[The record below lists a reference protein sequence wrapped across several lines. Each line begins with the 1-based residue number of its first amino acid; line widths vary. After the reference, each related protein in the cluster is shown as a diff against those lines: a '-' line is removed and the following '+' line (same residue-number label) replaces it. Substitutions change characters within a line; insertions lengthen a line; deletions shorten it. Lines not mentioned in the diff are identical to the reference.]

1 MNWNRPDRPPTR
13 TLEISDRF
21 VLLAWEGQ
29 GFRSNRKPCRV
40 YTHSVFFIRNLQ
52 TFLNWFSL
60 IKDQTNL
67 GNAFFVPTKSFP
79 HRKPKHSLVS
89 IFICLVDINP
99 VHMFVGTSVGVWVPQ
114 NANVW
119 HHFLY
124 LASVVYTCAEVTRF
138 SYRYLVYYYNLRF
151 HHEGI
156 NLF

>member
-1 MNWNRPDRPPTR
+1 MQRLFWKFPAN
-13 TLEISDRF
+13 L
-21 VLLAWEGQ
+21 
-29 GFRSNRKPCRV
+29 

-89 IFICLVDINP
+89 IFICLVDLNP
-99 VHMFVGTSVGVWVPQ
+99 AHMFVGWHISWCLSTSECKCVTSFPVPGISCI
-114 NANVW
+114 
-119 HHFLY
+119 H
-124 LASVVYTCAEVTRF
+124 TCAEVTRF
-138 SYRYLVYYYNLRF
+138 SYSYLLYYYNLRF